1 MKVRPTGFAAWLV
14 VAAGLALWVRWS
26 PLAANDL
33 VAGDEGYYGTM
44 ARNILADPHQLASPS
59 LWPLGPPGDKP
70 PLYPALL
77 AGSIGLFGPTEP
89 ALRWPT
95 VLAAGIVAL
104 ALAALVARALGGWWG
119 VATAFLLMSLPRL
132 ADAARSAAPEI
143 PLTAF
148 GCLALVALARERVT
162 PGRAAAA
169 GALLGAAFLCKLWL
183 ALAFALPAL
192 AMLWPWRGERLRAA
206 AALAAAAV
214 LVGGLQLAAVALLR
228 AQDLPHWWE
237 VYWGFSFAQR
247 LGGGG
252 YAGSWIQPPGFYWAS
267 LLHAF
272 VLLLPLVALGL
283 DEAVRRVREPVP
295 RALLAWALCIVPLS
309 LFRVKSAVYANLLVP
324 GWGALAVLGAHAL
337 ANGRRPWGPCVAVFV
352 VASFP
357 PLARAIARESLP
369 LPLWL
374 AVWLGWLAIAA
385 IVFARPRAAR
395 PVAVALLIGAASIGL
410 CRTAQRLPLRYHDVG
425 YRAVATAIAP
435 ILRDADPARPSF
447 VAPEAPALAFYL
459 FRAGR
464 YWSTPYAP
472 WSAAQRSAVAADPS
486 LRVFIV
492 DAKRELYGG
501 WPDSTMLG
509 WLERST
515 REVTPEIERAAGRSL
530 AVRVFVRPGPG

>member
-1 MKVRPTGFAAWLV
+1 MKERRAGLATWLV

-77 AGSIGLFGPTEP
+77 AGSVRLLGPTEP

-95 VLAAGIVAL
+95 VLAAGMVAL

-119 VATAFLLMSLPRL
+119 MATAALLMTLPRL
-132 ADAARSAAPEI
+132 ADAARSAATEI
-143 PLTAF
+143 PLTAL
-148 GCLALVALARERVT
+148 GCLAMVALARERVT
-162 PGRAAAA
+162 RARAAAA
-169 GALLGAAFLCKLWL
+169 GALLGAAFLCKLWF

-206 AALAAAAV
+206 AMLAATAA
-214 LVGGLQLAAVALLR
+214 LVGGLQLAAVALFR
-228 AQDLPHWWE
+228 APDLPHWWD
-237 VYWGFSFAQR
+237 VYWGFSFARR

-252 YAGSWIQPPGFYWAS
+252 YAGSWIQPPAFYWAS

-272 VLLLPLVALGL
+272 VALLPLVALGL
-283 DEAVRRVREPVP
+283 EEAVRRAREPVP
-295 RALLAWALCIVPLS
+295 RALLVWALCIVPLS

-324 GWGALAVLGAHAL
+324 GWGALAVFGAHAL
-337 ANGRRPWGPCVAVFV
+337 ASGRRPWGPGVGLFAL
-352 VASFP
+352 ASFP
-357 PLARAIARESLP
+357 PLARAIAGESLP

-374 AVWLGWLAIAA
+374 AVWSGWLAVAA
-385 IVFARPRAAR
+385 IVSARPPAAR
-395 PVAVALLIGAASIGL
+395 RVAIALLIGAAGIGL
-410 CRTAQRLPLRYHDVG
+410 YRTAQRLPLRYHDVG
-425 YRAVATAIAP
+425 YRAIAAAIAP
-435 ILRDADPARPSF
+435 ILRDADPSRPSF
-447 VAPEAPALAFYL
+447 IAPEAPAFGYYL
-459 FRAGR
+459 FKAGR
-464 YWSTPYAP
+464 YWGTPYAP
-472 WSAAQRSAVAADPS
+472 WSAAQRAAVAADAS

-515 REVTPEIERAAGRSL
+515 REVTPEIERAAGRPL